1 MKKKSGESKKSP
13 VMVRWLWL
21 IIPLL
26 IGGCYAQNKGYQ
38 KVRDMRQLERI
49 PETNVISLIPG
60 EVRIQG
66 KAFSQKDTVKVK
78 IEKPKPLIIKPTEI
92 DTDGGGTPDSIENWL
107 GTDPSNP
114 NDDEAEKHYGKRNT
128 RSYQSKVGSN
138 FVRARYTNVT
148 CFYCY
153 YKKEKR
159 SEDSEGNESWSTV
172 ESGTQY
178 VRFFSI
184 KDSTGDVLVSLDS
197 LIEEA
202 HKDPSLGT
210 DYSRRRGD
218 YRWTERRIDI
228 GEEIFAFAMA
238 VSRNGNYELN
248 FSEKGSYSPILSDG
262 DAVSSRAQQGGI
274 GVLLT
279 FVSLVCFSLG
289 VLFLCFMI
297 KIHRILV
304 FLSIL
309 SALNVL
315 ILTVMGINMMA
326 ADVKDGN
333 ERLKRHEAN
342 AKLAI
347 LKIIGKTFEWE
358 SVPQLAEAIKDDKA
372 KARIIGIRNDY
383 AAAIERN
390 NAILKRFPER
400 HLSKFWNIHESES
413 IFGPEEQRPNDSKI
427 IKSPMPKWLSWIGGS
442 LALAGGIFGT
452 LFGFRKI
459 KTKRYIENVPTSLSK
474 GLAFGPAEIKGTSVL
489 YEGNEHR
496 IIGPLTKKEC
506 LYYRYKITETRGSGK
521 NKKTVVIEDRN
532 EMVPFLCKDEEGY
545 TRVVPFGAEF
555 ICERKK
561 REKSGRRTYYEWHI
575 AESQEIYLLGSAVIE
590 PIAGES
596 LQMADGDNDGFP
608 FLISDRTEAETMLK
622 ISRAGLFRVSCG
634 FIGIVTLVLLY
645 FAGTGSYSPSDFILS
660 SLTAP
665 AFLIASTFILMFN
678 DLVFLRNRVKRAHS
692 NIEVSL
698 QKRSELIPNIES
710 AAKSYLEHEKEVHK
724 QISELRTTIGQKK
737 RFSTEEIDSIMHT
750 ENQLTERL
758 FALAEK
764 YPELKGHEM
773 LGNLMEQLR
782 LVENEVALMRQG
794 YNDSVELYKTTSQRI
809 PEAFIAKP
817 FGFKDSNFLRTEL
830 SIRKRPEISFD

>member
-248 FSEKGSYSPILSDG
+248 FSEEGSYSPILSDG
-262 DAVSSRAQQGGI
+262 NAVSSRAQQGGI

>member
-1 MKKKSGESKKSP
+1 
-13 VMVRWLWL
+13 MVRWLWL

-107 GTDPSNP
+107 GTDSSNP
-114 NDDEAEKHYGKRNT
+114 HDDEAEKHYGKRNT
-128 RSYQSKVGSN
+128 RSYQSKAGSN

-202 HKDPSLGT
+202 NKDPSLGT

-248 FSEKGSYSPILSDG
+248 FSEEGSYSPILSDG
-262 DAVSSRAQQGGI
+262 NAVSSRAQQGGI

-400 HLSKFWNIHESES
+400 HLSKFWKIHESES

>member
-1 MKKKSGESKKSP
+1 MKKKSGEFEKSP
-13 VMVRWLWL
+13 IKARWLWL
-21 IIPLL
+21 IIPLF
-26 IGGCYAQNKGYQ
+26 IGGCYAQKKGYQ

-49 PETNVISLIPG
+49 PQTDVLSLIEG
-60 EVRIQG
+60 EVSIRG
-66 KAFSQKDTVKVK
+66 KAVSSSNTFKANS
-78 IEKPKPLIIKPTEI
+78 EKPKSTVKNNSEKPKSRTIGPKKNDPRSESKSRAEENRRRS
-92 DTDGGGTPDSIENWL
+92 DSTFGNDRRSSTYVSGKYSGT
-107 GTDPSNP
+107 
-114 NDDEAEKHYGKRNT
+114 K
-128 RSYQSKVGSN
+128 
-138 FVRARYTNVT
+138 

-153 YKKEKR
+153 YEKERR
-159 SEDSEGNESWSTV
+159 SEDSDGNESWSTV
-172 ESGTQY
+172 ESGTRH
-178 VRFFSI
+178 VRFFRI
-184 KDSTGDVLVSLDS
+184 KDKTGDVLVSLDS
-197 LIEEA
+197 LIKEA
-202 HKDPSLGT
+202 RESPSLGT
-210 DYSRRRGD
+210 DYRRRSGD

-228 GEEIFAFAMA
+228 GEEIFVFAMA
-238 VSRNGNYELN
+238 VIKRGDYELN

-262 DAVSSRAQQGGI
+262 NAVSSRTKQGGI

-279 FVSLVCFSLG
+279 FTSLACLSLG

-315 ILTVMGINMMA
+315 ILTVMGINMMS
-326 ADVKDGN
+326 ADIKDGD

-347 LKIIGKTFEWE
+347 LKILGQPFEWE
-358 SVPQLAEAIKDDKA
+358 SVPQLTEAIKDERP
-372 KARIIGIRNDY
+372 KARAIGIRNDY

-400 HLSKFWNIHESES
+400 HLSKFWKIHEQES
-413 IFGPEEQRPNDSKI
+413 IFEPEEERPNDSEI
-427 IKSPMPKWLSWIGGS
+427 IKSPMPKWLSWGGGL

-452 LFGFRKI
+452 LFGFRRI
-459 KTKRYIENVPTSLSK
+459 KTKRYIENVPTSLST
-474 GLAFGPAEIKGTSVL
+474 GLAFGPSEIKGTTLL
-489 YEGNEHR
+489 YEGKEHR
-496 IIGPLTKKEC
+496 VIGPLTKKKC

-521 NKKTVVIEDRN
+521 NKKTVTIEDRT

-555 ICERKK
+555 ICEQK
-561 REKSGRRTYYEWHI
+561 EISSSGRRTYYEWHI
-575 AESQEIYLLGSAVIE
+575 AENQEIYLLGSAVIE
-590 PIAGES
+590 PITGET
-596 LQMADGDNDGFP
+596 LQMADGDDDDFP
-608 FLISDRTEAETMLK
+608 FLISDRTENETMLK
-622 ISRAGLFRVSCG
+622 ISRAGLFRISCG

-710 AAKSYLEHEKEVHK
+710 AAKSYLEHEKEVHR
-724 QISELRTTIGQKK
+724 QISELRTSISQKK
-737 RFSTEEIDSIMHT
+737 KFSTEEIDTIMHT
-750 ENQLTERL
+750 ENQLTERM

-764 YPELKGHEM
+764 YPELKGQEM
-773 LGNLMEQLR
+773 LGKLMEELR
-782 LVENEVALMRQG
+782 RVENEVALMRQG

-809 PEAFIAKP
+809 PEVFLAKS
-817 FGFKDSNFLRTEL
+817 FGFKNSNFLRTEL
-830 SIRKRPEISFD
+830 SVRKKPEITFD

>member
-78 IEKPKPLIIKPTEI
+78 SEKPEPLIIKPTEI

-107 GTDPSNP
+107 GTDSSNP
-114 NDDEAEKHYGKRNT
+114 HDDEAEKHYGKRNT
-128 RSYQSKVGSN
+128 RSYQSKAGSN

-153 YKKEKR
+153 YQKEKR

-202 HKDPSLGT
+202 NKDPSLGT

-248 FSEKGSYSPILSDG
+248 FSEEGSYSPILSDG
-262 DAVSSRAQQGGI
+262 NAVSSRAQQGGI

>member
-78 IEKPKPLIIKPTEI
+78 SEKPEPLIIKPTEI

-128 RSYQSKVGSN
+128 RSYQSKAGSN

-153 YKKEKR
+153 YQKEKR

-202 HKDPSLGT
+202 NKDPSLGT

-248 FSEKGSYSPILSDG
+248 FSEEGSYSPILSDG
-262 DAVSSRAQQGGI
+262 NAVSSRAQQGGI

-289 VLFLCFMI
+289 VLCLCFMI

>member
-78 IEKPKPLIIKPTEI
+78 IEKPEPLIIKPTEI

-248 FSEKGSYSPILSDG
+248 FSEEGSYSPILSDG
-262 DAVSSRAQQGGI
+262 NAVSSRAQQGGI

>member
-78 IEKPKPLIIKPTEI
+78 SEKPEPLIIKPTEI

-114 NDDEAEKHYGKRNT
+114 HDDEAEKHYGKRNT
-128 RSYQSKVGSN
+128 RSYQSKAGSN

-202 HKDPSLGT
+202 NKDPSLGT

-248 FSEKGSYSPILSDG
+248 FSEEGSYSPILSDG
-262 DAVSSRAQQGGI
+262 NAVSSRAQQGGI

>member
-202 HKDPSLGT
+202 NKDPSLGT

-248 FSEKGSYSPILSDG
+248 FSEEGSYSPILSDG

-400 HLSKFWNIHESES
+400 HLSKFWKIHESES

>member
-153 YKKEKR
+153 YQKEKR

-248 FSEKGSYSPILSDG
+248 FSEEGSYSPILSDG
-262 DAVSSRAQQGGI
+262 NAVSSRAQQGGI

-830 SIRKRPEISFD
+830 TIRKRPEISFD

>member
-153 YKKEKR
+153 YQKEKR

-248 FSEKGSYSPILSDG
+248 FSEEGSYSPILSDG
-262 DAVSSRAQQGGI
+262 NAVSSRAQQGGI

-678 DLVFLRNRVKRAHS
+678 DLVFLRNRIKRAHS

-830 SIRKRPEISFD
+830 TIRKRPEISFD

>member
-66 KAFSQKDTVKVK
+66 KAFSRKDTVKVK

-128 RSYQSKVGSN
+128 RSYQSKAGSN

-184 KDSTGDVLVSLDS
+184 KDSTGGVLVSLDS

-238 VSRNGNYELN
+238 VSRNGNYQLN
-248 FSEKGSYSPILSDG
+248 FSEEGSYSPILSDG
-262 DAVSSRAQQGGI
+262 NAVSSRAQQGGI

-427 IKSPMPKWLSWIGGS
+427 ITSPMPKWLSWIGGS

>member
-1 MKKKSGESKKSP
+1 MEKKSGEFEKSP
-13 VMVRWLWL
+13 IKARWLWL

-26 IGGCYAQNKGYQ
+26 IGGCYTQKKGYQ

-49 PETNVISLIPG
+49 PQTDVLSLIDG
-60 EVRIQG
+60 EVSIRG
-66 KAFSQKDTVKVK
+66 KAVSSSNTVKVNS
-78 IEKPKPLIIKPTEI
+78 EKSKSRIIGPNNRRRDDSTFSNNKRSSI
-92 DTDGGGTPDSIENWL
+92 FVSGKYSGT
-107 GTDPSNP
+107 
-114 NDDEAEKHYGKRNT
+114 K
-128 RSYQSKVGSN
+128 
-138 FVRARYTNVT
+138 

-159 SEDSEGNESWSTV
+159 SEDSDGNESWSTV
-172 ESGTQY
+172 ESGTRH
-178 VRFFSI
+178 VGFFRI

-197 LIEEA
+197 LIKEA
-202 HKDPSLGT
+202 RKSPSLGT
-210 DYSRRRGD
+210 DYRRRRGD

-228 GEEIFAFAMA
+228 GEKIFVFAMA
-238 VSRNGNYELN
+238 VQRSSYYELN
-248 FSEKGSYSPILSDG
+248 FAKEGSYSPILSDG
-262 DAVSSRAQQGGI
+262 NAVSSRTKQGGI

-279 FVSLVCFSLG
+279 FTSLVCLSLG

-326 ADVKDGN
+326 ADIKDGDK
-333 ERLKRHEAN
+333 RLKRHEAN

-347 LKIIGKTFEWE
+347 LKILEQPFEWE
-358 SVPQLAEAIKDDKA
+358 SVPQLTETIKDEKP
-372 KARIIGIRNDY
+372 KARAIGIRNDY

-390 NAILKRFPER
+390 NAILKRFPEK
-400 HLSKFWNIHESES
+400 HLSKFWKIYEQES
-413 IFGPEEQRPNDSKI
+413 IFGPEEERPNDSEI
-427 IKSPMPKWLSWIGGS
+427 IKSPMPKLLSWGGGL
-442 LALAGGIFGT
+442 LALVGGIFGT
-452 LFGFRKI
+452 LLGFRRI
-459 KTKRYIENVPTSLSK
+459 KTKRYIENVPTSLST
-474 GLAFGPAEIKGTSVL
+474 GLAFGPSEIKGTTVL

-496 IIGPLTKKEC
+496 VIGPLTKKKC
-506 LYYRYKITETRGSGK
+506 LYYRYKITEERGSGK
-521 NKKTVVIEDRN
+521 NKKTVTIEDRT

-555 ICERKK
+555 ICEQKK
-561 REKSGRRTYYEWHI
+561 TKSSGRRTYYEWHI
-575 AESQEIYLLGSAVIE
+575 AENQEIYLLGSAVIE

-596 LQMADGDNDGFP
+596 LQMADGDDDDFP
-608 FLISDRTEAETMLK
+608 FLISDRTENETMLK
-622 ISRAGLFRVSCG
+622 ISRAGLFRISCG

-660 SLTAP
+660 SMTAP

-710 AAKSYLEHEKEVHK
+710 AAKSYLEHEKEVHRN
-724 QISELRTTIGQKK
+724 ISELRTSISQKK
-737 RFSTEEIDSIMHT
+737 KFSTEEIDAIMHT
-750 ENQLTERL
+750 ENQLTERM

-764 YPELKGHEM
+764 YPELKGHEA
-773 LGNLMEQLR
+773 LGKLMEELR

-809 PEAFIAKP
+809 PEVFLAKS

-830 SIRKRPEISFD
+830 SVRKKPEISFD

>member
-1 MKKKSGESKKSP
+1 MKKNKSGKFEKSP
-13 VMVRWLWL
+13 IKARWLWL

-26 IGGCYAQNKGYQ
+26 IGGCYTQKKGYQ

-49 PETNVISLIPG
+49 PQTDVISLIPG
-60 EVRIQG
+60 EVSIQG
-66 KAFSQKDTVKVK
+66 IAVSQDNTVKVK
-78 IEKPKPLIIKPTEI
+78 SEKSE
-92 DTDGGGTPDSIENWL
+92 
-107 GTDPSNP
+107 PSSP
-114 NDDEAEKHYGKRNT
+114 RNYDRKST
-128 RSYQSKVGSN
+128 
-138 FVRARYTNVT
+138 FVSGRYSRTK

-153 YKKEKR
+153 YKKERR
-159 SEDSEGNESWSTV
+159 SEDSDGNVSWSTV
-172 ESGTQY
+172 ESGTQH
-178 VRFFSI
+178 VRFFKI
-184 KDSTGDVLVSLDS
+184 KDRTGDVFVSLDS
-197 LIEEA
+197 LIRETN
-202 HKDPSLGT
+202 KKPSLGR
-210 DYSRRRGD
+210 DYYRRRGD

-228 GEEIFAFAMA
+228 GEKIFVFAMA
-238 VSRNGNYELN
+238 VQRSSYYELN
-248 FSEKGSYSPILSDG
+248 FAEKGSYSPILSDG
-262 DAVSSRAQQGGI
+262 NAVSSRTNQGGI

-279 FVSLVCFSLG
+279 FTSLACLSLG

-315 ILTVMGINMMA
+315 ILTVMGINMMG
-326 ADVKDGN
+326 ADVTDGDI
-333 ERLKRHEAN
+333 RLTRHEAH

-347 LKIIGKTFEWE
+347 SKILGKPFEWE
-358 SVPQLAEAIKDDKA
+358 SVPQLIKTIKDDRA
-372 KARIIGIRNDY
+372 KVRAIGIRNDY

-400 HLSKFWNIHESES
+400 HLSKFWKIYERES
-413 IFGPEEQRPNDSKI
+413 IFEPEEQRPNDSEI
-427 IKSPMPKWLSWIGGS
+427 IKSPMPKLLSWGGGL
-442 LALAGGIFGT
+442 LALVGGIFGT
-452 LFGFRKI
+452 LFGFRRI
-459 KTKRYIENVPTSLSK
+459 KTKRYIENVPTSLST
-474 GLAFGPAEIKGTSVL
+474 GLAFGPSEIKGTIVL
-489 YEGNEHR
+489 YKGAEHR
-496 IIGPLTKKEC
+496 VIGPLTKKKC
-506 LYYRYKITETRGSGK
+506 LYYRYKITEERGSGK
-521 NKKTVVIEDRN
+521 NKKTVTIEDRT

-555 ICERKK
+555 ICGLKK
-561 REKSGRRTYYEWHI
+561 TKSSGRRTYYEWHI
-575 AESQEIYLLGSAVIE
+575 AENQEVYLLGSAVIE

-596 LQMADGDNDGFP
+596 LQMADGDNDDFP
-608 FLISDRTEAETMLK
+608 FLISDRTENETMLK
-622 ISRAGLFRVSCG
+622 ISRAGLFLISCG

-678 DLVFLRNRVKRAHS
+678 DLVFLRNRIKRAHS

-710 AAKSYLEHEKEVHK
+710 AAKSYLEHEKEVHR
-724 QISELRTTIGQKK
+724 QISELRTSISQKK
-737 RFSTEEIDSIMHT
+737 KFSTEEIDAIMHT
-750 ENQLTERL
+750 ENQLTERM

-773 LGNLMEQLR
+773 LGKLMEKLR

-809 PEAFIAKP
+809 PEVFLAKS

-830 SIRKRPEISFD
+830 SVRKRPEISFD

>member
-78 IEKPKPLIIKPTEI
+78 SEKPEPLIIKPTEI

-114 NDDEAEKHYGKRNT
+114 HDDEAEKHYGKRNT
-128 RSYQSKVGSN
+128 RSYQSKAGSN

-153 YKKEKR
+153 YQKEKR

-248 FSEKGSYSPILSDG
+248 FSEEGSYSPILSDG
-262 DAVSSRAQQGGI
+262 NAVSSRAQQGGI

>member
-78 IEKPKPLIIKPTEI
+78 IEKPEPLIIKPTEI

-248 FSEKGSYSPILSDG
+248 FSEEGSYSPILSDG